1 MWLKLVKLAQWLK
14 VNCLPGSGQTTTESS
29 NEKGI
34 TRIYLAPRMP
44 AGQDQEEAEE
54 RL

>member
-1 MWLKLVKLAQWLK
+1 MWLKLVRLAQWLK

-29 NEKGI
+29 NEEGI
-34 TRIYLAPRMP
+34 TGICFAPRTP